1 MRELDA
7 NQIEAQAA
15 RVILDRGVRYT
26 LGEDDITIRPLR
38 VGTLVTIAG
47 MVADAGLTLQKIE
60 EGENDQMRFVTK
72 YTDLILNCIAVA
84 EINAKSLLTDERIRE
99 RAEFYRNSL
108 NVFQL
113 YELLIRVLTL
123 SGVQSF
129 TNTTRLLVT
138 MKTGH
143 LGPKRS
149 QGS

>member
-1 MRELDA
+1 VRELDA

>member
-1 MRELDA
+1 M
-7 NQIEAQAA
+7 
-15 RVILDRGVRYT
+15 ILDRGVRYT